1 MDWAWT
7 IARLRSIVTLLY
19 YTKYFVLIRA
29 ARIQQFDTDC
39 VVAGASFAGLA
50 SALALA
56 RAGLRVLVLEKKTD
70 PGAKLHTTGIIVKD
84 AVDQIALLDSLPAS
98 LVRRIPGVRLY
109 APNLRH
115 VDLEAPGYYF
125 LATDTPAVM
134 RWIAAE
140 VERAGAAI
148 AYNSAFTGAR
158 LLRNGFELVGFGATR
173 FLIGADGPRSRV
185 ATALRLGANSR
196 FLAGVE
202 YEYAGA
208 MLAEP
213 DKLHCFIDRRLAR
226 GYIGWVLASVNGL
239 QVGLARRLEGRGALR
254 PNEAM
259 DAFLS
264 KIAPVFDLRG
274 LAPTGVR
281 AGLIPCGGVVRPVA
295 ASCALLVGDAAGMV
309 SPVTA
314 GGIHTALKH
323 GLAAGNAVADFL
335 HGRAEDPSAW
345 FVHSYPKFR
354 VKRLLRF
361 LFDHFQSDLAINW
374 LLSTRPMRSAAS
386 IVYFHHKGVFDPTQR
401 HRLGS
406 DFRRGADPPP
416 IKP

>member
-1 MDWAWT
+1 MPVERGVAMGGN
-7 IARLRSIVTLLY
+7 RRCN
-19 YTKYFVLIRA
+19 
-29 ARIQQFDTDC
+29 TDC
-39 VVAGASFAGLA
+39 LVVGASFAGLA

-56 RAGLRVLVLEKKTD
+56 RAGLCVMVLEKKTD
-70 PGAKLHTTGIIVKD
+70 SGTKLHTTGIIVKD
-84 AVDQIALLDSLPAS
+84 AVDQIALLDRLPTP

-134 RWIAAE
+134 RWIASEA
-140 VERAGAAI
+140 ERAGVAI
-148 AYNSAFTGAR
+148 AYDTAFTGAR
-158 LLRNGFELVGFGATR
+158 RLQSGFEVAGIGTTR
-173 FLIGADGPRSRV
+173 FLIGADGPRSHV
-185 ATALRLGANSR
+185 ARALGLGANSR

-208 MLAEP
+208 TLAEP
-213 DKLHCFIDRRLAR
+213 DKLHCFIDRRLAS

-239 QVGLARRLEGRGALR
+239 QVGLARRLQGRGALK
-254 PNEAM
+254 PDEAM

-264 KIAPVFDLRG
+264 KIAPVIDLRG

-281 AGLIPCGGVVRPVA
+281 AGLIPCGGVVQPA
-295 ASCALLVGDAAGMV
+295 AVSRALLVGDAAGMV

-335 HGRAEDPSAW
+335 RGRAEDPSGW
-345 FVHSYPKFR
+345 FVQSYPKFR

-361 LFDHFQSDLAINW
+361 LFDHFQSDLAFNW

-386 IVYFHHKGVFDPTQR
+386 IVYFHHKGVFDPAKSNSRAFALPPQR
-401 HRLGS
+401 NS
-406 DFRRGADPPP
+406 PS
-416 IKP
+416 